1 MEHNMT
7 HHMDSILAPIL
18 EERMDRVQ
26 TIIENPNLNEWAR
39 NFWRNTFTHLFNQ
52 YKYMMGLEASHQENN
67 TSSANVYLND
77 HQ

>member
-1 MEHNMT
+1 MT
-7 HHMDSILAPIL
+7 HHIDAILAPIL

-26 TIIENPNLNEWAR
+26 TMIDNPNLTEWST

-52 YKYMMGLEASHQENN
+52 YKNLMGLEANRQEENN
-67 TSSANVYLND
+67 PAADVYLNA